1 MHLPTYKTLSTVV
14 LVSGTI
20 AAIPTVH
27 GAPAR
32 FSDQSRLPQDDSNI
46 GPGHFT
52 IPPLPQ
58 FNWRTDG
65 PGTIKVQRG
74 HQNPLR
80 FSQELTIL
88 PDIYKSPRVMGR
100 LIRARMEDNTA
111 DKAPTPD
118 TWDEGLIDMVGLETV
133 EIELLE
139 HAINKRGEIIALI
152 VDETELVLPYNSQS
166 LSALFPNSLQGE
178 LGMHEQQ
185 ARHMREAAET
195 LKKAA
200 LMYLEFSKA
209 LQHNGFPIELE
220 TGEKTNQDLTILS
233 NMVKDDNFVE
243 IVGLGMLKLAEQEK
257 KASVEDSEVLSEVPF
272 EEL

>member
-1 MHLPTYKTLSTVV
+1 MHFPTYKTLSTAV

-32 FSDQSRLPQDDSNI
+32 FSVQPRLPQDDSNI

-52 IPPLPQ
+52 TPPLPQ
-58 FNWRTDG
+58 FNWRTEG

-80 FSQELTIL
+80 FSQEPTTL
-88 PDIYKSPRVMGR
+88 PDVYKTPRAMGH
-100 LIRARMEDNTA
+100 LNRARMEANTA
-111 DKAPTPD
+111 DEAPTPD
-118 TWDEGLIDMVGLETV
+118 TWVEGLIDMVGLETA

-152 VDETELVLPYNSQS
+152 VDETELVVPYNSQS
-166 LSALFPNSLQGE
+166 LSVLLPNSLQGG
-178 LGMHEQQ
+178 LDMHDQQ
-185 ARHMREAAET
+185 ARRMREAAKT

-200 LMYLEFSKA
+200 LMYLEFSEA
-209 LQHNGFPIELE
+209 LQHNGLPIELE
-220 TGEKTNQDLTILS
+220 TSEKTSQDFTILS
-233 NMVKDDNFVE
+233 NMAKDDNFVE
-243 IVGLGMLKLAEQEK
+243 IVGLGMVKLAEQEK
-257 KASVEDSEVLSEVPF
+257 KASVEDSKVFSEAPT